1 VFRPSPGWLHTAIFS
16 GVFGMGL
23 WEIALIGIVALML
36 FSPKEL
42 PGIIKAIA
50 RGYGALR
57 RTAEEFRAQVLDD
70 EELSEIRDAYHGT
83 RNELLK
89 AQQSARRELSKA
101 RVEARL
107 AQQKIE
113 SALRAERRLGQAL
126 EKAPD
131 KPEASEASGPIGG
144 SSGDAG
150 MSKQVAVAEPGG
162 TTQPPAHTTSEPAKP
177 MAKRP
182 AGVVQHGEA
191 EAEAPNSSP
200 AA

>member
-1 VFRPSPGWLHTAIFS
+1 
-16 GVFGMGL
+16 MGL
-23 WEIALIGIVALML
+23 WEIALIGMVALML

-83 RNELLK
+83 RNELIQ

-126 EKAPD
+126 EKAPEAEALPEGSSNKTPNSDAND
-131 KPEASEASGPIGG
+131 KTPNGDANDANGDAEASEQP
-144 SSGDAG
+144 SSG
-150 MSKQVAVAEPGG
+150 G
-162 TTQPPAHTTSEPAKP
+162 TRLTIRAAPEPAKP
-177 MAKRP
+177 LPKRP
-182 AGVVQHGEA
+182 SGVVKQGEA
-191 EAEAPNSSP
+191 AEAPSSSP
-200 AA
+200 VA